1 MSLKTRKRKDLEMLF
16 DFEFPNTIKGD
27 VLDNFLSRGWFR
39 IGSMIYTV
47 DSTVFG
53 KKLYPVYWLRYNVKK
68 VNLCRNNIKLIS
80 ENSCFEIS
88 CRPLELTSEIE
99 QLFEKYRSGV
109 KFKLPAGL
117 DTILSD
123 ASCTTFESR
132 LMTVRDNRRLIAAG
146 IFDVGTSAM
155 EDIINFYDPA
165 YKRYSLGKFL
175 MLRKYQY
182 CLENGYDYYY
192 PGYYLPGQ
200 EVMSYK
206 LFLDKAA
213 TEVYLQDGDIWISH
227 RQFETIAIK

>member
-1 MSLKTRKRKDLEMLF
+1 MLF
-16 DFEFPNTIKGD
+16 DFEFHNTIKGD

-68 VNLCRNNIKLIS
+68 VNLGRKNIKLIS
-80 ENSCFEIS
+80 ANGNFEVC
-88 CRPLELTSEIE
+88 CRPLELTNEIE

-117 DTILSD
+117 DTILGD
-123 ASCTTFESR
+123 AICTTFESQ
-132 LMTVRDNRRLIAAG
+132 LMTIRDNGHLIAAG

-165 YKRYSLGKFL
+165 YKKHSLGKFL
-175 MLRKYQY
+175 MLRKYQH

-200 EVMSYK
+200 DVLSYK

-213 TEVYLQDGDIWISH
+213 TEVYLHDGGIWISL
-227 RQFETIAIK
+227 RQFEAIVVK

>member
-1 MSLKTRKRKDLEMLF
+1 MLF
-16 DFEFPNTIKGD
+16 DFEFPDTIKGD

-47 DSTVFG
+47 DHAVFE
-53 KKLYPVYWLRYNVKK
+53 KKLYPVYWLRYNVKRI
-68 VNLCRNNIKLIS
+68 NLCRKNIKLIS
-80 ENSCFEIS
+80 ENSSFEIS

-117 DTILSD
+117 NTILSD

-132 LMTVRDNRRLIAAG
+132 LMTVRDNGRLIAAG
-146 IFDVGTSAM
+146 IFDVGESAM

-213 TEVYLQDGDIWISH
+213 TEVYLLDGGIWISH
-227 RQFETIAIK
+227 RQFETIASK